1 MCIRSGFNWP
11 DVELQESRWCVKSG
25 GLIMLHKF
33 QPLSETSSGLFVALQ
48 ALVEGARPRD
58 TASLLW
64 ICFSE
69 MEVLSFTRSM
79 VPTASSSLLMNRRWT
94 VWTSK
99 VVSLSAAPGTE
110 QQRWAGNA
118 SAAAG
123 AAVEVTSEVL
133 CHEYLSVSRT
143 VVSPVLLAGGMLII
157 LAHVSE
163 KMLAVP
169 GLLERDLAVI
179 YSISCWFKPGSA
191 QGSSWYF
198 ASFPVHLST
207 L

>member
-1 MCIRSGFNWP
+1 MHVQGIQIPC
-11 DVELQESRWCVKSG
+11 
-25 GLIMLHKF
+25 
-33 QPLSETSSGLFVALQ
+33 
-48 ALVEGARPRD
+48 
-58 TASLLW
+58 LW

-69 MEVLSFTRSM
+69 MAVLSFTRSM
-79 VPTASSSLLMNRRWT
+79 APTVSSSLHMNRRWI

-99 VVSLSAAPGTE
+99 VASLSAAPGTE
-110 QQRWAGNA
+110 QRRWAGNV

-143 VVSPVLLAGGMLII
+143 VVSPVLLAGGMLTV
-157 LAHVSE
+157 LAHISE
-163 KMLAVP
+163 KMLALP

-179 YSISCWFKPGSA
+179 YSISCWLKLGSA
-191 QGSSWYF
+191 EGSSWYF